1 MKMLKAVGIFLI
13 VLGIAVGLYAGIW
26 WGLIGGI
33 IATVEAIRAPEL
45 VGKDL
50 ALGIVRFVFSE
61 VIGLVCGAII
71 ALPGYVLSL
80 QK

>member
-1 MKMLKAVGIFLI
+1 MLKAIGVMLMIAGIGF
-13 VLGIAVGLYAGIW
+13 GLYAGLW